1 MLRAARGQQH
11 AQATKRSWNVVVFS
25 VGGMKLA
32 ARTEDVGGVSPWTE
46 SIPVPSRTPFV
57 QAMLKRDNHVMPVYD
72 LAARLSRKLTGSP
85 LLCLVARQLD
95 GPMAICI
102 DADVPSL
109 ETVDA
114 TAIRRTTWD
123 IEMLGSHDWRKR
135 CPLWL
140 QRLGDRDGCRQKFR
154 VPERICDAEVLV
166 GWSIAVRKVA
176 ERY

>member
-32 ARTEDVGGVSPWTE
+32 ARTEGVGGVSPWTE

-57 QAMLKRDNHVMPVYD
+57 QAMLKRDNNVIPVYD

-85 LLCLVARQLD
+85 LLCLVARHLD

-114 TAIRRTTWD
+114 TAIRQNGRGD
-123 IEMLGSHDWRKR
+123 IETLGSVTIGENDVAIVA
-135 CPLWL
+135 L
-140 QRLGDRDGCRQKFR
+140 QRLGRSRQ
-154 VPERICDAEVLV
+154 D
-166 GWSIAVRKVA
+166 AVRSS
-176 ERY
+176 EY

>member
-57 QAMLKRDNHVMPVYD
+57 QAMLRRDNHVMPVYD

-85 LLCLVARQLD
+85 LLCLVARHLD

-114 TAIRRTTWD
+114 TAIRQNGRGD
-123 IEMLGSHDWRKR
+123 IETLGSVTIGENDVAIVA
-135 CPLWL
+135 L
-140 QRLGDRDGCRQKFR
+140 QRLGRSRQ
-154 VPERICDAEVLV
+154 D
-166 GWSIAVRKVA
+166 AVRSS
-176 ERY
+176 EY

>member
-85 LLCLVARQLD
+85 LLCLVARHLD

-114 TAIRRTTWD
+114 TAIRQNGRGD
-123 IEMLGSHDWRKR
+123 IETLGSVTIGENDVAIVA
-135 CPLWL
+135 L
-140 QRLGDRDGCRQKFR
+140 QRLGRSRQ
-154 VPERICDAEVLV
+154 D
-166 GWSIAVRKVA
+166 AVRSS
-176 ERY
+176 EY

>member
-57 QAMLKRDNHVMPVYD
+57 RAMLKRDNHVMPVYD
-72 LAARLSRKLTGSP
+72 LAARLSRTVQGDP
-85 LLCLVARQLD
+85 LLCLVARHLD

-114 TAIRRTTWD
+114 TAIRQNGRGD
-123 IEMLGSHDWRKR
+123 IETLGSVTIGENDVAIVA
-135 CPLWL
+135 L
-140 QRLGDRDGCRQKFR
+140 QRLGRSRQ
-154 VPERICDAEVLV
+154 D
-166 GWSIAVRKVA
+166 AVRSSA
-176 ERY
+176 Y

>member
-1 MLRAARGQQH
+1 MLRTAPGQQY

-57 QAMLKRDNHVMPVYD
+57 QAMLKQDNHVMPVYD
-72 LAARLSRKLTGSP
+72 LAARLSRTVQGDP
-85 LLCLVARQLD
+85 LLCLLARHLD

-114 TAIRRTTWD
+114 TAIRPNGREDVET
-123 IEMLGSHDWRKR
+123 LGSVTIGEIDVAIVA
-135 CPLWL
+135 L
-140 QRLGDRDGCRQKFR
+140 QRLGRSRQ
-154 VPERICDAEVLV
+154 D
-166 GWSIAVRKVA
+166 AVRSSK
-176 ERY
+176 Y

>member
-1 MLRAARGQQH
+1 MLRAARGHQE
-11 AQATKRSWNVVVFS
+11 AQATKRLLNVVVFS
-25 VGGMKLA
+25 VGGIKLA

-72 LAARLSRKLTGSP
+72 LAARLSRTPQGNP
-85 LLCLVARQLD
+85 LLCLVVRHVD

-114 TAIRRTTWD
+114 TAIRPNGRGD
-123 IEMLGSHDWRKR
+123 IESLGSVTIGESDVAIVA
-135 CPLWL
+135 L
-140 QRLGDRDGCRQKFR
+140 QRLGQSRQ
-154 VPERICDAEVLV
+154 D
-166 GWSIAVRKVA
+166 AVRS
-176 ERY
+176 

>member
-85 LLCLVARQLD
+85 LLCLVARHLD

-114 TAIRRTTWD
+114 TAIRQNGRGD
-123 IEMLGSHDWRKR
+123 IETLGSITIGENDVAIVA
-135 CPLWL
+135 L
-140 QRLGDRDGCRQKFR
+140 QRLGRSRQ
-154 VPERICDAEVLV
+154 D
-166 GWSIAVRKVA
+166 AVRSS
-176 ERY
+176 EY